1 MLKYMLIKELKFFQ
15 ESTAGNEIGEELT
28 YKKQEAAFHPSAFK
42 RFSATCLGILKTSL
56 LNIC

>member
-1 MLKYMLIKELKFFQ
+1 MLIKELKFFQ

>member
-1 MLKYMLIKELKFFQ
+1 MLIKELKFFQ
-15 ESTAGNEIGEELT
+15 ESTAGNKICKELT
-28 YKKQEAAFHPSAFK
+28 YKQEAAFHPSAFK